1 MKKLIYLFAL
11 LITVACTDQT
21 TNTTEEPTT
30 TTTSVSTEDSLQK
43 AEERAEIL
51 TSNKTQDFLGAYI
64 GMFEGVE
71 IKEGGS
77 NVNKI
82 NITIDKIEG
91 DMIYGHSVVAGNDR
105 PFKGA
110 FDPSGTK
117 IEVKEP
123 GDDKYDGV
131 FVLNFDAERNK
142 LSGTWT
148 ANDSKLK
155 VTNRT
160 FELEKREIT
169 YNKDLDLP
177 ENIGWEYLYDKDNGL
192 LDDSEMLTEDVTA
205 FNASNTV
212 LKKEDVENMYKG
224 DLEVMRNAIYA
235 RHGYSFK
242 NRKMRY
248 VFDQIDWY
256 SPVHTD
262 VRSDLTDLEKKNIDL
277 LKRYE
282 GHAEAY
288 YDSFG
293 R

>member
-1 MKKLIYLFAL
+1 MKQITYFFAL
-11 LITVACTDQT
+11 LMLTACADQT
-21 TNTTEEPTT
+21 TKVEEPPTT
-30 TTTSVSTEDSLQK
+30 TTVSTEDSLQK
-43 AEERAEIL
+43 ANERAAIL
-51 TSNKTQDFLGAYI
+51 SSKEHQAFLGAYV

-71 IKEGGS
+71 VKKDGS
-77 NVNKI
+77 WVNKI
-82 NITIDKIEG
+82 NISIDKIDNG
-91 DMIYGHSVVAGNDR
+91 KIYGHSVVAGNDR
-105 PFKGA
+105 PFEGT

-131 FVLNFDAERNK
+131 FVLNFNAARNG
-142 LSGTWT
+142 LSGTWA

-160 FELEKREIT
+160 FELEKKKIA

-177 ENIGWEYLYDKDNGL
+177 EDVLWEFLYDNKHEFEENEG
-192 LDDSEMLTEDVTA
+192 EMLTGAVVA

-212 LKKEDVENMYKG
+212 LKKEDIENMYKG
-224 DLEVMRNAIYA
+224 DLEVIRNAIYA

-248 VFDQIDWY
+248 VFDQVDWY
-256 SPVHTD
+256 IPVHTD

-282 GHAEAY
+282 GHAGAY

>member
-1 MKKLIYLFAL
+1 MKKITYFFAL
-11 LITVACTDQT
+11 LMAVACADKT
-21 TNTTEEPTT
+21 TTTEEPIVEN
-30 TTTSVSTEDSLQK
+30 TSIVENTEKIEALENISGSENNE
-43 AEERAEIL
+43 AFI
-51 TSNKTQDFLGAYI
+51 GAYI
-64 GMFEGVE
+64 GMFAAVKM
-71 IKEGGS
+71 KEGGS
-77 NVNKI
+77 TVNKI
-82 NITIDKIEG
+82 NISIDKIEG
-91 DMIYGHSVVAGNDR
+91 GEIYGHSVVAGNDR
-105 PFKGA
+105 PFKGV
-110 FDPSGTK
+110 FDASGIK

-160 FELEKREIT
+160 FQLEKKNIT

-177 ENIGWEYLYDKDNGL
+177 DISWEVLYDKGFQFDG
-192 LDDSEMLTEDVTA
+192 SEGEMLTEDVMA
-205 FNASNTV
+205 FNASNTI

-248 VFDQIDWY
+248 IFDQIDWY

-262 VRSDLTDLEKKNIDL
+262 VRSNLTDLEKKNIDL

-282 GHAEAY
+282 GHASAY

>member
-1 MKKLIYLFAL
+1 MKQIIYIFAL
-11 LITVACTDQT
+11 LMTVACTDK
-21 TNTTEEPTT
+21 TT
-30 TTTSVSTEDSLQK
+30 TAEKLIVENTSIEENTKDKIEIETVPVSENNQVF
-43 AEERAEIL
+43 I
-51 TSNKTQDFLGAYI
+51 GAYI
-64 GMFEGVE
+64 GMFKAVAV
-71 IKEGGS
+71 KKGGS
-77 NVNKI
+77 TVNKI
-82 NITIDKIEG
+82 NISIDKIEG
-91 DMIYGHSVVAGNDR
+91 GEIYGHSVVAGNNR
-105 PFKGA
+105 SFKGV
-110 FDPSGTK
+110 FDASGIK

-160 FELEKREIT
+160 FQLKKKNIA

-177 ENIGWEYLYDKDNGL
+177 DISWEILYDNKLGFG
-192 LDDSEMLTEDVTA
+192 DSEGEILTEDVMA
-205 FNASNTV
+205 FNASNTI

-262 VRSDLTDLEKKNIDL
+262 VRSNLTDLEKKNIDL

-282 GHAEAY
+282 GHASAY